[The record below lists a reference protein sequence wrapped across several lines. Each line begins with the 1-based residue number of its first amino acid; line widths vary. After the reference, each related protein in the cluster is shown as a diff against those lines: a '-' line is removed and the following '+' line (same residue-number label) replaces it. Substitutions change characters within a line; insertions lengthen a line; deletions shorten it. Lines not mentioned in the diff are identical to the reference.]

1 MLNLVTG
8 IHAVKEN
15 LKEGRGIAELFVSR
29 ERGTVRL
36 KEILDLAREKGI
48 PVRRRDKTYLDSLS
62 SGLPHQGII
71 GVLSTYRYADL
82 SDLTRICLGE
92 RDGGLLLVADHIT
105 DIGNLGSLIRSA
117 DFFGVQ
123 GLILP
128 RDRAASVTEAVQRI
142 SAGGAAYLPVA
153 KVVNIARALKELK
166 ELGFWILGAAG
177 ESKETIYEF
186 DWRRDVVLVLGSED
200 KGLSRVAKNECHQL
214 LSIPRLGHLDSLN
227 VAVAAGVILSEIARQ
242 RGYTPDKKV

>member
-15 LKEGRGIAELFVSR
+15 LKEGSGIIEVFVSR
-29 ERGTVRL
+29 ERGTERL
-36 KEILDLAREKGI
+36 KEILQLARARGI
-48 PVRRRDKTYLDSLS
+48 PVRRRDKTYLDNLS

-82 SDLTRICLGE
+82 RDLTRTCLAE
-92 RDGGLLLVADHIT
+92 KHGGLLLVADHIT
-105 DIGNLGSLIRSA
+105 DIGNLGSLIRTA
-117 DFFGVQ
+117 DFFGAQ

-128 RDRAASVTEAVQRI
+128 TDRAASVTDAVQRI
-142 SAGGAAYLPVA
+142 SAGGAAYLSVA
-153 KVVNIARALKELK
+153 RVVNIARALRELK
-166 ELGFWILGAAG
+166 ELGFWIVGAAG
-177 ESKETIYEF
+177 ESKGTIYEF
-186 DWRRDVVLVLGSED
+186 DWRRSVVLVLGSED

-214 LSIPRLGHLDSLN
+214 ISIPRLGHLDSLN
-227 VAVAAGVILSEIARQ
+227 VAVAAGVILSEIVRQ

>member
-15 LKEGRGIAELFVSR
+15 LREGGGIVEVFVYRARSSAR
-29 ERGTVRL
+29 I
-36 KEILDLAREKGI
+36 KEIIDLARARGI
-48 PVRRRDKTYLDSLS
+48 PVRRRDKTYLDRLS

-71 GVLSTYRYADL
+71 GVLSTYSYADL
-82 SDLTRICLGE
+82 RDLTKICLGE

-105 DIGNLGSLIRSA
+105 DIGNLGSLIRTA

-153 KVVNIARALKELK
+153 RVVNIARALRELK
-166 ELGFWILGAAG
+166 ELGFWIVGAAG
-177 ESKETIYEF
+177 ESKETIYELE
-186 DWRRDVVLVLGSED
+186 WRGNVVLVLGSED
-200 KGLSRVAKNECHQL
+200 KGLSRVARNECHQL
-214 LSIPRLGHLDSLN
+214 ISIPRSGHLDSLN

-242 RGYTPDKKV
+242 RSYITD